1 LPRRKP
7 VQNDSDCADYFL
19 SEEKF
24 DLLAD
29 FLGDSPETV
38 ICVHSLRRRV
48 CRAFVKGD
56 TVRPQAAIVQLDCTP
71 SEPSAYGND
80 TDSIYEVLK
89 HIEAWDAV
97 NVDEAIAQSLAR
109 IMESDTPGPVGVL
122 GDVYYAL
129 NRPSADFR
137 HHDVRELVPDDIA
150 LLDSAPPELRG
161 CGFKTSLDLLK
172 EGVVACGVIS
182 GRVVAIGHT
191 SAISGGY
198 ADIGVHTA
206 SDWRCRGFATAC
218 ASMVAS
224 RVQAMGLIPVWS
236 TSEDNPASIK
246 IAEKLG
252 FERVSRRAYLVPKM

>member
-1 LPRRKP
+1 LLV
-7 VQNDSDCADYFL
+7 VQNDGSCASHCIAED
-19 SEEKF
+19 KF

-29 FLGDSPETV
+29 YLGDSPETV

-48 CRAFVKGD
+48 CKAFIKGD
-56 TVRPQAAIVQLDCTP
+56 AARPQAAIVQMDCTP
-71 SEPSAYGND
+71 SEPSAYGDNA
-80 TDSIYEVLK
+80 DSIYDVLR
-89 HIEAWDAV
+89 HVDGWEAI
-97 NVDEAIAQSLAR
+97 NLDEAVAQDLAR
-109 IMESDTPGPVGVL
+109 LLENDTGSPVGAL

-137 HHDVRELVPDDIA
+137 HHDVRELVPEDLA
-150 LLDSAPPELRG
+150 LLDAAPPELRG
-161 CGFKTSLDLLK
+161 CGFKTSLDLLR

-206 SDWRCRGFATAC
+206 PDWRRRGFATAC
-218 ASMVAS
+218 ASMVAR

-252 FERVSRRAYLVPKM
+252 FGRVSRRAYLIPRR